1 MNNTERFTN
10 CFAAS
15 LNIAP
20 DKVVDE
26 LTYQS
31 VSNWDSVAHMAL
43 VAALE
48 ADFNIMLDTDDI
60 IGMGSVAIAK
70 ETLRKYGVE
79 L

>member
-1 MNNTERFTN
+1 MTNTERFIN
-10 CFAAS
+10 CFASS

-20 DKVVDE
+20 EKVVNE

-31 VSNWDSVAHMAL
+31 LPNWDSVAHMAL

-48 ADFNIMLDTDDI
+48 GDFNIMLDTDDI
-60 IGMGSVAIAK
+60 IGMSSVAIAK
-70 ETLRKYGVE
+70 DILRKYGVE

>member
-1 MNNTERFTN
+1 MTNLARFSQ
-10 CFAAS
+10 CFASS

-20 DKVVDE
+20 EAVVDT

-31 VSNWDSVAHMAL
+31 IPAWDSVAHMAL

-48 ADFNIMLDTDDI
+48 GDFNIMLDTDDI
-60 IGMGSVAIAK
+60 IGMSSVAIAK
-70 ETLRKYGVE
+70 DILKKYGVE

>member
-1 MNNTERFTN
+1 MTNLERFTQ

-20 DKVVDE
+20 DAVVDT

-31 VSNWDSVAHMAL
+31 ISAWDSVAHMAL

-48 ADFNIMLDTDDI
+48 GDFNIMLDTDDI
-60 IGMGSVAIAK
+60 IGMSSVGVAK
-70 ETLRKYGVE
+70 EILRKYGVE

>member
-1 MNNTERFTN
+1 MPNTERLIH
-10 CFAAS
+10 CFASS
-15 LNIAP
+15 LNIPAE
-20 DKVVDE
+20 KIVDG

-31 VSNWDSVAHMAL
+31 IPNWDSVAHMAL

-60 IGMGSVAIAK
+60 IGMSSVAIAK
-70 ETLRKYGVE
+70 DILRKYGVE